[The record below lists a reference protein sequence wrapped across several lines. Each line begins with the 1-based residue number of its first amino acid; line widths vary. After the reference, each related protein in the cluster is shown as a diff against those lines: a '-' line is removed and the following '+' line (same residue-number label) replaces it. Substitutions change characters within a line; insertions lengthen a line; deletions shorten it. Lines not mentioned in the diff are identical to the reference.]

1 MRTRASPDARV
12 HRARFVSL
20 LVRLFFV
27 GVGLAPFVPALA
39 LHSPAFAWL
48 ARGLDA
54 WFSFQCERDPA
65 RMLGFGAVCARC
77 LGLYVGLGLGALVA
91 RPRLASPRLELWLA
105 GAALA
110 MGLDVATEALGWR
123 APWGPLRLAT
133 GLALAYPAGVS
144 VVAWLEGASAARSA
158 PRDLAQKP

>member
-1 MRTRASPDARV
+1 M
-12 HRARFVSL
+12 SL
-20 LVRLFFV
+20 LVRVFLV

-39 LHSPAFAWL
+39 QRWPAFAWL
-48 ARGLDA
+48 GRGLDA

-77 LGLYVGLGLGALVA
+77 LGLYVGLGLGALA
-91 RPRLASPRLELWLA
+91 GRPRLASPRLELWLA

-123 APWGPLRLAT
+123 PSWAPLRLAT

-144 VVAWLEGASAARSA
+144 VIAWLEGASGPGSRPRA
-158 PRDLAQKP
+158 PAQNP